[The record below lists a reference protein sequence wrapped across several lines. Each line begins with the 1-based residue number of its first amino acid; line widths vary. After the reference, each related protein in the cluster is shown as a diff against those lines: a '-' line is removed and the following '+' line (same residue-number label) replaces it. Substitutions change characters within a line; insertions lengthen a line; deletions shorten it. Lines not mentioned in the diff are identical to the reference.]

1 MSDDEDYE
9 GGQVF
14 AESFKD
20 RERAQGG
27 AGEEYGEDPKTPEG
41 KWNIKIKA
49 LSRAEGMKFTDI
61 KQTAD
66 QIKNYLNLN
75 PYTFVLAYKI
85 VNFKGDDPIDSA
97 KLKEMKTKIEKG
109 NTPIEKEPF
118 SNFMELSDL
127 IRYAYLIRSVINVSV
142 LV

>member
-1 MSDDEDYE
+1 MNDDEDNE
-9 GGQVF
+9 GGQVL
-14 AESFKD
+14 AGSFKD

-27 AGEEYGEDPKTPEG
+27 VGEEYTEDAKTPEG
-41 KWNIKIKA
+41 KWNIKVKA
-49 LSRAEGMKFTDI
+49 LSKAEGMKFIDI

-85 VNFKGDDPIDSA
+85 VNFTGDNPIDA
-97 KLKEMKTKIEKG
+97 GKLKDMKTKIDKG

-127 IRYAYLIRSVINVSV
+127 IRYAYLIRSVINV
-142 LV
+142 